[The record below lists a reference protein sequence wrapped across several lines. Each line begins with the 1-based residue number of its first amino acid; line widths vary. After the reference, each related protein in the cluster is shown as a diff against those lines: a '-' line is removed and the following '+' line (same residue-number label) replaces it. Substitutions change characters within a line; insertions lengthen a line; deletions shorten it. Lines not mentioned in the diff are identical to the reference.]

1 MVVFSAVLGITLAQL
16 GPQGKPLKDVFDCL
30 LAAVMKMTQWVIW
43 VSPIGV
49 MFLVAGKTLEMDSIK
64 TVVSQLGLY
73 FVTVLAGLFVQ
84 GFIILPILYFVLT
97 RQNPIK
103 FLGNMG
109 QPMATA
115 FGTASRYD
123 CSILIAYSSS
133 FINIYF

>member
-1 MVVFSAVLGITLAQL
+1 MFSAVLGITLAQL

-43 VSPIGV
+43 VSPVGV
-49 MFLVAGKTLEMDSIK
+49 MFLVAGKTLEMDSIA

-84 GFIILPILYFVLT
+84 GFIVLPILYFALT
-97 RQNPIK
+97 RQNPLK

-115 FGTASRYD
+115 FGTASR
-123 CSILIAYSSS
+123 
-133 FINIYF
+133 